1 MAKALV
7 IHETGGPDV
16 MRWED
21 VEIGE
26 PARGEVRLRHTAI
39 GANFV
44 DIYYRS
50 GLYPQPL
57 PLVTGMEGAGRVEA
71 VGKDVTNVKIGDR
84 VCYSGVVGA
93 YCETRL
99 IPAASLIKIPKGI
112 SDVQAAGML
121 HRGLTAQILLRQVY
135 KVKKGD
141 TILFHAAAGGV
152 GLIACQW
159 AKALDAAVIGTVGTE
174 EKALL
179 AKRHGCAHPVVYTR
193 SSFVAAVKQI
203 TGGRGVPVV
212 YDSIGKDTYP
222 DSLDCLRPQGL
233 FVVFG
238 AASGPIPP
246 VDTVMLMRR
255 GSLFMTRMSVYH
267 YLADGAAFARA
278 ARDLFRMV
286 LGGKIKIEVNQTYAL
301 KDAARCH
308 RDMAERKTTGSSVLI
323 P

>member
-7 IHETGGPDV
+7 IRETGGPDV

-21 VEIGE
+21 VEIGD
-26 PARGEVRLRHTAI
+26 PGSGQVRLRHTAI

-50 GLYPQPL
+50 GLYPQQL
-57 PLVTGMEGAGRVEA
+57 PFITGMEGAGRVEA
-71 VGKDVTNVKIGDR
+71 VGKNVTNVKIGDR

-93 YCETRL
+93 YCEQRL
-99 IPAASLIKIPKGI
+99 VPAASLIKIPKGI
-112 SDVQAAGML
+112 SEIQAAGML
-121 HRGLTAQILLRQVY
+121 HRGITAQTLLRQVY
-135 KVKKGD
+135 GVKKGD

-159 AKALDAAVIGTVGTE
+159 ARALGAMVIGTVGTD

-193 SSFVAAVKQI
+193 TNFVEAVKTI

-212 YDSIGKDTYP
+212 YDSVGKDTYP
-222 DSLDCLRPQGL
+222 ASLDCLQPRGL

-246 VDTVMLMRR
+246 VDSMLLMRK
-255 GSLFMTRMSVYH
+255 GSLVMTRMSVYH
-267 YLADGAAFARA
+267 YLDTPAALARA
-278 ARDLFRMV
+278 ARDLFRIV
-286 LGGKIKIEVNQTYAL
+286 LGGKVKIEVNQTYAL

-308 RDMAERKTTGSSVLI
+308 RDMTERKTTGSSVLI